1 MRFAFVSQ
9 SAEPAFSLFRKDLIT
24 SLVSSGH
31 EVYCLA
37 NNYDDGSR
45 ERVSRLGAVP
55 IDYPLSRSG
64 LNPVKDFSSVMA
76 LFLIFRR
83 IRPHVAFCFFV
94 KPSMYGAAAAWLAR
108 VPRVI
113 SLLEGLGYMYTDQ
126 PSGVSVK
133 KRILQGVHGFMAT
146 LFYVF
151 TDHLY
156 FLNAD
161 DARELQAKSLINRK
175 KIRVVGPI
183 GLDFKDY
190 PYHPVRLDGPVNFI
204 FVGRL
209 LREKGIREF
218 VAAADRVKAVH
229 MHANFHVIGSIDPGN
244 PSSLSADEVDD
255 IAKRGA
261 VRFIGKVDNVSE
273 WLSRSH
279 VFVLPSYREGFPR
292 STQEAMAMGRV
303 VITTDVP
310 GCRDSV
316 CDGVS
321 GFVVPPFD
329 VDALAEKIAY
339 FVVNQAMI
347 QIMGD
352 QAHQFAMENF
362 DVHKVNQKLIDD
374 MIG

>member
-83 IRPHVAFCFFV
+83 IRPHVVFCFFV

-126 PSGVSVK
+126 PSGMSVK
-133 KRILQGVHGFMAT
+133 KRILQGVHGLMAT

-161 DARELQAKSLINRK
+161 DARELQAKSLISRK

-190 PYHPVRLDGPVNFI
+190 PYQPIRLDGPVNFI

-218 VAAADRVKAVH
+218 VAAADRVKSVH
-229 MHANFHVIGSIDPGN
+229 VQANFHVIGSIDPGN

-255 IAKRGA
+255 IARRGA

-347 QIMGD
+347 QTMGD
-352 QAHQFAMENF
+352 QAHQFAMDNF

>member
-24 SLVSSGH
+24 SLVSAGH

-37 NNYDDGSR
+37 NNYDAGSR

-64 LNPVKDFSSVMA
+64 LNPIKDFSSVMA

-83 IRPHVAFCFFV
+83 IRPQVAFCFFV

-113 SLLEGLGYMYTDQ
+113 SLLEGLGYVYTDE
-126 PSGVSVK
+126 PSGMSMK
-133 KRILQGVHGFMAT
+133 KRILQLIHGLMAT

-151 TDHLY
+151 ADHVY

-161 DARELQAKSLINRK
+161 DARELQAKSLIRRK
-175 KIRVVGPI
+175 KIRVIGPI
-183 GLDFKDY
+183 GLNFKDY
-190 PYHPVRLDGPVNFI
+190 PYQPVAFDGEVNFI

-209 LREKGIREF
+209 LQEKGIREF
-218 VAAADRVKAVH
+218 VAAADLVKAVH
-229 MHANFHVIGSIDPGN
+229 PAANFLVIGSVDPGN
-244 PSSLSADEVDD
+244 PSSLCADEVDD
-255 IAKRGA
+255 IARRGG
-261 VRFIGKVDNVSE
+261 VRFVGKVDDVPA
-273 WLSRSH
+273 WLVRSQ

-292 STQEAMAMGRV
+292 STQEAMAIGRA

-310 GCRDSV
+310 GCRDTV
-316 CDGVS
+316 RDGVT
-321 GFVVPPFD
+321 GFLVPPFD
-329 VDALAEKIAY
+329 VHALAEKMAY
-339 FVVNQAMI
+339 FITHRPMI
-347 QIMGD
+347 RIMGD
-352 QAHQFAMENF
+352 EAHRLALGQFDA
-362 DVHKVNQKLIDD
+362 HTVNQRLMAD
-374 MIG
+374 MLS